1 MVFIRSL
8 LLLRF
13 AQEWKGT
20 DRFRGGRGPGSHRRR
35 QRLHLQRLLLAAPS
49 NLGWSPAQ
57 PEVIESPPSP
67 TSCLRP
73 PPHLPREPWSY
84 PLASAENGTYRGGGE
99 VQVPDHAYCP
109 RRVGLLAEVRSEG
122 PRWRLQQLRD
132 GAPIN
137 GCCRTVASI
146 HPRHNKHLWHDLTAA
161 ASGAYRW
168 RGRIHARLTDA
179 RCNRWHS
186 GCTGVLGVEMSL
198 MALAPQPRPQ

>member
-49 NLGWSPAQ
+49 NLGWLPAQ

-84 PLASAENGTYRGGGE
+84 PLASAENGTYRGGRGAGARPRLLSSAGGVAGRGSIRRPE
-99 VQVPDHAYCP
+99 METATVERWSANQRVLSNSRKHPSPAQQALVARPHCGSIWRIPLARPHTCPPYGCSVQSLALWLHGC
-109 RRVGLLAEVRSEG
+109 VG
-122 PRWRLQQLRD
+122 
-132 GAPIN
+132 
-137 GCCRTVASI
+137 C
-146 HPRHNKHLWHDLTAA
+146 
-161 ASGAYRW
+161 
-168 RGRIHARLTDA
+168 
-179 RCNRWHS
+179 
-186 GCTGVLGVEMSL
+186 
-198 MALAPQPRPQ
+198 